1 MLSLLRLAKINA
13 TIRRNTRLQGIPV
26 MTDLRN
32 VMSPIETANGL
43 PNDCYVDAGMFRHE
57 QDRVFRD
64 GWAAIGFGKDIGT
77 PGMAKPVTFLGI
89 PMLMV
94 RNAAGEVNI
103 FQNVCRHRGM
113 ILVEEPVQLRGPIT
127 CPYHAWSYDLD
138 GNLRRTPHVGGP
150 DIDSHDSVSMCDLP
164 LIRVRS
170 HLWRDVI
177 FVNVGGE
184 APPFE
189 EAAAALIER
198 WREFE
203 QPLVHTGADSSIS
216 FTLDCNWKLA
226 VENYCEAYHLPF
238 VHPAL
243 NSYSRL
249 EDHYNILDADG
260 YAGQG
265 TTVYQPQISAD
276 GKRFPSFG
284 GLSGKWDSG
293 AEYIALFPNVLLGVH
308 HDHAFAILLLP
319 DGSGR
324 THEQVEIYY
333 ADESVRGEEFAAMRA
348 TNTEMWRT
356 VFAEDVGVVEGMQR
370 GRHAPGYD
378 GGKFSAVMDAPTHHF
393 HSWVAASLSR

>member
-1 MLSLLRLAKINA
+1 M
-13 TIRRNTRLQGIPV
+13 
-26 MTDLRN
+26 
-32 VMSPIETANGL
+32 
-43 PNDCYVDAGMFRHE
+43 
-57 QDRVFRD
+57 
-64 GWAAIGFGKDIGT
+64 
-77 PGMAKPVTFLGI
+77 
-89 PMLMV
+89 
-94 RNAAGEVNI
+94 

-113 ILVEEPVQLRGPIT
+113 ILVEEPVRLRGPIT

-150 DIDSHDSVSMCDLP
+150 DIDSHDSVKTCDLP

-189 EAAAALIER
+189 DAAAALIER

-265 TTVYQPQISAD
+265 TTVYQPQISED
-276 GKRFPSFG
+276 GRRFPNFS

-370 GRHAPGYD
+370 PWAHAPGYD

-393 HSWVAASLSR
+393 HSWVAAALSR

>member
-1 MLSLLRLAKINA
+1 
-13 TIRRNTRLQGIPV
+13 

-64 GWAAIGFGKDIGT
+64 GWAAIGFGKDITT

-94 RNAAGEVNI
+94 RNAAGDINI

-113 ILVEEPVQLRGPIT
+113 ILVEEPVRLRGPIT

-150 DIDSHDSVSMCDLP
+150 DIDSHDSVRTCDLP

-177 FVNVGGE
+177 FVDVGGE

-189 EAAAALIER
+189 EAAAALIDR

-216 FTLDCNWKLA
+216 ITLDCNWKLA

-333 ADESVRGEEFAAMRA
+333 ADEAVRGEEFAAMRA

-356 VFAEDVGVVEGMQR
+356 VFAEDVGVV
-370 GRHAPGYD
+370 
-378 GGKFSAVMDAPTHHF
+378 
-393 HSWVAASLSR
+393 

>member
-1 MLSLLRLAKINA
+1 MA
-13 TIRRNTRLQGIPV
+13 
-26 MTDLRN
+26 DLRN

-57 QDRVFRD
+57 QDTVFRD
-64 GWAAIGFGKDIGT
+64 GWAAIGFGKDIAT
-77 PGMAKPVTFLGI
+77 HGMAKPVTFLGI

-94 RNAAGEVNI
+94 RNAAGKINV

-113 ILVEEPVQLRGPIT
+113 ILVEKPVKLRGPIT

-150 DIDSHDSVSMCDLP
+150 DIDSHDSVNTCDLP

-189 EAAAALIER
+189 DTAAALIER

-276 GKRFPSFG
+276 GQRFPSLR

-308 HDHAFAILLLP
+308 HDHSFAILLLP

-333 ADESVRGEEFAAMRA
+333 ADEAVRGDQFAAMRA
-348 TNTEMWRT
+348 TNTEMWRI

-393 HSWVAASLSR
+393 HSWVASALSR